1 MRVARGA
8 EDRISEYKLDRL
20 YQAWS
25 KGAELWQLAERFGM
39 SQTGVLHYV
48 KQWRRLAA
56 DKVA

>member
-20 YQAWS
+20 HQAWL
-25 KGAELWQLAERFGM
+25 KGAEMWQLAERFGM
-39 SQTGVLHYV
+39 SPPGVLHYV
-48 KQWRRLAA
+48 KRWRRLDA